1 LKQPYKGKIKNKSLQ
16 KILEGSNCLDKKVY
30 KVFITCFADEFRNFE
45 IYRNSDLLNKRRIET
60 IMINAQFLTRSYS
73 EVFVETKK
81 KMKEDKIYT
90 SEDGF
95 NFFFTMMD
103 RLGTDYFIKQKK
115 DISWEKVITF
125 IIIAIIVAYVAKG
138 LLKSSGSGS
147 TASTSSSSSS
157 VASSSGSSLST
168 SGVAAKGSFGTNMF
182 RYAPANSVLHKPW
195 FKYTFARGGFF

>member
-1 LKQPYKGKIKNKSLQ
+1 
-16 KILEGSNCLDKKVY
+16 
-30 KVFITCFADEFRNFE
+30 
-45 IYRNSDLLNKRRIET
+45 
-60 IMINAQFLTRSYS
+60 
-73 EVFVETKK
+73 
-81 KMKEDKIYT
+81 MKEDKIYT